1 MCWLV
6 LVIIIATIMMTI
18 AIGDLA
24 RSIHGIADQ
33 LNEFRDEFRN
43 ETEA

>member
-24 RSIHGIADQ
+24 GSIHGIADQ
-33 LNEFRDEFRN
+33 PNEFRDEFRN